1 MGVLEFEFDV
11 MRVLNGEAVDGFV
24 WGAAANEACGSLK
37 ARGWVSPMPYSLTA
51 EGRDALRMFKRDRSV
66 ILQ

>member
-1 MGVLEFEFDV
+1 MDIIEFEFDV
-11 MRVLNGEAVDGFV
+11 MRVLNGENVDGFV

-51 EGRDALRMFKRDRSV
+51 DGRAALRMFKRDRSV
-66 ILQ
+66 ILR

>member
-1 MGVLEFEFDV
+1 MDVLEFEFDV

-24 WGAAANEACGSLK
+24 WGAAANEACSSLK
-37 ARGWVSPMPYSLTA
+37 SRGLVTPIPYSLTA
-51 EGRDALRMFKRDRSV
+51 DGRDALRMFKRDRSV